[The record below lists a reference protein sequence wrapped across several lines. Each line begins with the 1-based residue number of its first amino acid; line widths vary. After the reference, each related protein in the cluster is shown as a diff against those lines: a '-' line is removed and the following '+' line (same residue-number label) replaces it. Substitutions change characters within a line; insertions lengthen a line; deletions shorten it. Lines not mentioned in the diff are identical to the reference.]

1 MNRSA
6 LPIRFIGHI
15 RSNSLFQV
23 RSPRCTV
30 RNFPNVIT
38 LPTDCAFSV
47 GSLSFGLW
55 LGRGR
60 VGPPPPRRGGFVGF
74 ARRGDDAPVEAGGR
88 NGVTWL
94 GDRALRFAIEFRIG

>member
-30 RNFPNVIT
+30 RNFPNVMT

-55 LGRGR
+55 LAQDGLA
-60 VGPPPPRRGGFVGF
+60 PPAPGNAVLIASPADVTMRQSRPLTETVSPGF
-74 ARRGDDAPVEAGGR
+74 AIV
-88 NGVTWL
+88 
-94 GDRALRFAIEFRIG
+94 RFALP